1 MRKAANVSASNFRLT
16 LDRLTPLRSSK
27 DRKKLLVI
35 ELKNGRVSDVIVG
48 QLLRYM
54 GFVQEELAEPDHTVR
69 GVVIALEYDQRLRRA
84 LAMVPAIEFYR
95 YEVSF
100 KLVKG

>member
-1 MRKAANVSASNFRLT
+1 MF
-16 LDRLTPLRSSK
+16 
-27 DRKKLLVI
+27 
-35 ELKNGRVSDVIVG
+35 SD
-48 QLLRYM
+48 Q
-54 GFVQEELAEPDHTVR
+54 TVR
-69 GVVIALEYDQRLRRA
+69 GVVIALEDDQRLRRA